1 MILDVGCGNKPRGD
15 INIDF
20 VKQTVP
26 NFIRA
31 DALNLP
37 FRDNVFSHARSYHV
51 IEHVGNP
58 LKMISE
64 LKRVA
69 SAVEIITPS
78 AFSMDLTKEHIYAWN
93 EYTFRNLLLK
103 AFSNASV
110 DYTTTPRLIRGRLGK
125 YLPFANMLMA
135 KLGFRRELRGVA
147 WTCKRG
153 F

>member
-15 INIDF
+15 VNIDF

-26 NFIRA
+26 NFVRA

-37 FRDNVFSHARSYHV
+37 FRDNVFSHACSHHV
-51 IEHVGNP
+51 IEHVENP

-64 LKRVA
+64 LKRVT
-69 SAVEIITPS
+69 SSVEIFTPS
-78 AFSMDLTKEHIYAWN
+78 AFDMDLTKEHIYAWN
-93 EYTFRNLLLK
+93 EYTLRNLLLK
-103 AFSNASV
+103 AFQNASV
-110 DYTTTPRLIRGRLGK
+110 EYTTKPRLIRGRIGK

-147 WTCKRG
+147 WTRKHRP
-153 F
+153 